1 MAYCSS
7 YYLYQRYEK
16 RGDQDWIPSYPN
28 VYSIDGEGSK
38 PLRARQMYDTD
49 CGWIPDTEPIYRWT
63 EIAPTSDP
71 NSYWC
76 DNCSSL
82 YANQPFTIIA
92 HNEDIT
98 VTMVADTSE
107 VFEDTYVS
115 TDKGQTWTFNGNTD
129 RFYKVIPANT
139 SLSVKGMIKTYLSSF
154 KISGGTF
161 DVEGNIMSLVSD
173 NWESIAG
180 PINFQGLFSGHT
192 NLISAENLVLPA
204 TNLSGANY
212 CYRRMFKGCG
222 RLTKAPSVLP
232 ATTLSQGCYDSMFDT
247 CISLIEPPVICATTM
262 ATSACASM
270 FKGCG
275 DLTTAPELPATTL
288 EEFCYSYMFYG
299 CTSLATPPEL
309 PATTLADWCYYHMF
323 ENCGL
328 TSVPSLP
335 ATTLAGGCYC
345 NMFKGCGRLTT
356 IPSNLLPAT
365 TLAGGCYNYMFYDCT
380 SLTTTLTLPATTM
393 KTQCYFGMFYGC
405 RSLTT
410 PPALPATT
418 LAEEC
423 YMGMFTYCTGLTSL
437 PVLSATTLAKK
448 CYAGMYKYCSSITT
462 IPSNYLPA
470 TTLAPW
476 CYYGMFYGCSNLTT
490 VPSNLLPATTLDS
503 YCYANMFESCDSLTT
518 VPSNLLP
525 ATTLKETCY
534 AGMFNG
540 CSGLTTAPVLSAA
553 TLVQACYQWM
563 FQGCSS
569 LNYVKCLAT
578 NISATDCTDDW
589 LYGVAS
595 SGTFV
600 KSCNNYSWATGASGI
615 PSNWNVNC
623 EGGSYESQYLT
634 FVALES
640 GTFRFSGASSTTI
653 NNSSIQYSLN
663 NGSTWTTLNRN
674 AASPTVQ
681 AGSKIMWKAT
691 FLSDYGVG
699 IGRFNATGRY
709 NIEGNI
715 MSLLYGSNFVN
726 NSSLSGYDYA
736 FTGLFR
742 GTSVVS
748 AANLI
753 LPARTLRLY
762 CYSTMFYGC
771 SLLTSAPALPATT
784 AADECYQ
791 SMFQN
796 CTSLTTAPDLNT
808 TNMGW
813 GSCSWMFAGCTAL
826 TTPPALPATTMN
838 DYCYQYMFSGC
849 TSLTTSPTLPAST
862 LVYMCYDRMF
872 YGCRN
877 LNYVRCYANTIAE
890 SSTIEWLYK
899 VKSTGTFVKSPT
911 MNSWER
917 GNSGIPSG
925 WTIQNA

>member
-7 YYLYQRYEK
+7 YYLYQRYEW
-16 RGDQDWIPSYPN
+16 REGNADWIPSYPN

-49 CGWIPDTEPIYRWT
+49 CGWIPDTEVQYRTLSGTPYCTGYDLYVNKTYQVSYDGGITWETTGNEDALVERNSAECGYVPPPPMYRWVNVT
-63 EIAPTSDP
+63 PTSDP

-76 DNCSSL
+76 EDCESAYTNQYLTFVAIDSGTFSFSGTSYSTIDNSSIEYSVDNGSTWNTL
-82 YANQPFTIIA
+82 NRGVQSPTISA
-92 HNEDIT
+92 
-98 VTMVADTSE
+98 
-107 VFEDTYVS
+107 
-115 TDKGQTWTFNGNTD
+115 GQKIMW
-129 RFYKVIPANT
+129 KST
-139 SLSVKGMIKTYLSSF
+139 SLQPTKDNVGINYDGIGIFLSTGRF
-154 KISGGTF
+154 N
-161 DVEGNIMSLVSD
+161 VEGNAMSLYY
-173 NWESIAG
+173 G
-180 PINFQGLFSGHT
+180 GNFANKTSLNGKDGSFAYLFSGCT
-192 NLISAENLVLPA
+192 GLISAENLVLPA
-204 TNLSGANY
+204 TTLSDW
-212 CYRRMFKGCG
+212 CYYSMFYECSG
-222 RLTKAPSVLP
+222 LTTPPALP
-232 ATTLSQGCYDSMFDT
+232 ATTLSEWCYSWMFD
-247 CISLIEPPVICATTM
+247 
-262 ATSACASM
+262 
-270 FKGCG
+270 
-275 DLTTAPELPATTL
+275 
-288 EEFCYSYMFYG
+288 G
-299 CTSLATPPEL
+299 CTSLAFAPTL
-309 PATTLADWCYYHMF
+309 PATTLASHCYSTMF
-323 ENCGL
+323 HRCASL
-328 TSVPSLP
+328 TTAPQLP
-335 ATTLAGGCYC
+335 ATTLAQACYA
-345 NMFKGCGRLTT
+345 NMFQDCDSLTVA
-356 IPSNLLPAT
+356 PALPAT
-365 TLAGGCYNYMFYDCT
+365 NLTGAYGCYN
-380 SLTTTLTLPATTM
+380 L
-393 KTQCYFGMFYGC
+393 MFYGC
-405 RSLTT
+405 NSLTT

-418 LAEEC
+418 LA
-423 YMGMFTYCTGLTSL
+423 
-437 PVLSATTLAKK
+437 
-448 CYAGMYKYCSSITT
+448 
-462 IPSNYLPA
+462 N
-470 TTLAPW
+470 
-476 CYYGMFYGCSNLTT
+476 
-490 VPSNLLPATTLDS
+490 
-503 YCYANMFESCDSLTT
+503 YCYAYMFDGCYSLTT
-518 VPSNLLP
+518 APELP

-553 TLVQACYQWM
+553 TLVQNCYAYM

-578 NISATDCTDDW
+578 NISATDCTVDW
-589 LYGVAS
+589 LYGVSS

-600 KSCNNYSWATGASGI
+600 KSCNNYSWATGTSGI

-623 EGGSYESQYLT
+623 ESGSYESQYLT

-640 GTFRFSGASSTTI
+640 GTFRFSGASSTTV
-653 NNSSIQYSLN
+653 NNYSIQYSLD

-674 AASPTVQ
+674 VASPTVT

-726 NSSLSGYDYA
+726 NNSLSGYDHA

-826 TTPPALPATTMN
+826 TTPPALPATTMD

-917 GNSGIPSG
+917 GNSGIPTN
-925 WTIQNA
+925 WTVQNP

>member
-38 PLRARQMYDTD
+38 PLRARQMYDSD
-49 CGWIPDTEPIYRWT
+49 CGWIPDTEVQNRTLSGTPYCTGYDLYVNKTYQVSYDGGITWETTGNEDALVERNSADCGYVPPPPMYRWVNVT
-63 EIAPTSDP
+63 PTSDP

-76 DNCSSL
+76 EDCVSAYTNQYLTFVAVDSGTFSFSGTSSSTVNNSSILYSTDNGSTWYSLSRGVQSPTISTGQKIMWKSTSLQPINDGINYDGIGKFSSTGRFNVEGNAMSL
-82 YANQPFTIIA
+82 YYGDNFANQ
-92 HNEDIT
+92 
-98 VTMVADTSE
+98 
-107 VFEDTYVS
+107 
-115 TDKGQTWTFNGNTD
+115 
-129 RFYKVIPANT
+129 T
-139 SLSVKGMIKTYLSSF
+139 SLSGKDGALSMLF
-154 KISGGTF
+154 IGCTGLISS
-161 DVEGNIMSLVSD
+161 ENLVLP
-173 NWESIAG
+173 A
-180 PINFQGLFSGHT
+180 INLARDCYYRMFSGCT
-192 NLISAENLVLPA
+192 SLTTAVYILPATTLAKYCYFGMFENCQSLTTAPQLPATSLAEACYANMFQDCESLTVAPVLPA
-204 TNLSGANY
+204 TNLSGAY
-212 CYRRMFKGCG
+212 GCYNLMFYGCSS
-222 RLTKAPSVLP
+222 LTTPPALP
-232 ATTLSQGCYDSMFDT
+232 ATSLAEACYANMFDGCYS
-247 CISLIEPPVICATTM
+247 
-262 ATSACASM
+262 
-270 FKGCG
+270 
-275 DLTTAPELPATTL
+275 LTTAPELPATTL
-288 EEFCYSYMFYG
+288 AEMCY
-299 CTSLATPPEL
+299 E
-309 PATTLADWCYYHMF
+309 
-323 ENCGL
+323 
-328 TSVPSLP
+328 
-335 ATTLAGGCYC
+335 
-345 NMFKGCGRLTT
+345 
-356 IPSNLLPAT
+356 
-365 TLAGGCYNYMFYDCT
+365 
-380 SLTTTLTLPATTM
+380 
-393 KTQCYFGMFYGC
+393 
-405 RSLTT
+405 
-410 PPALPATT
+410 
-418 LAEEC
+418 
-423 YMGMFTYCTGLTSL
+423 
-437 PVLSATTLAKK
+437 
-448 CYAGMYKYCSSITT
+448 
-462 IPSNYLPA
+462 
-470 TTLAPW
+470 
-476 CYYGMFYGCSNLTT
+476 
-490 VPSNLLPATTLDS
+490 
-503 YCYANMFESCDSLTT
+503 
-518 VPSNLLP
+518 
-525 ATTLKETCY
+525 
-534 AGMFNG
+534 GMFNG
-540 CSGLTTAPVLSAA
+540 CSGLTTAPVLSAT

-563 FQGCSS
+563 FIGCTS

-578 NISATDCTDDW
+578 NISASDCTDDW

-640 GTFRFSGASSTTI
+640 GTFRFSGASSTTVDNVTV
-653 NNSSIQYSLN
+653 NNSSIQYSLD

-674 AASPTVQ
+674 VASPTVT

-726 NSSLSGYDYA
+726 NNSLSGYDHA

-826 TTPPALPATTMN
+826 TTPPALPATTMD

-890 SSTIEWLYK
+890 SSTIEWLYN

-917 GNSGIPSG
+917 GNSGIPTN
-925 WTIQNA
+925 WAVQNP